1 VQLQEELKDQDR
13 AIEPVKE
20 VPPVERKK
28 KKTKEDMM
36 NEPMPVFDC
45 MYCVRDGARVLKTV
59 SENLLKEKYSQEV
72 VLRHHRAHK

>member
-20 VPPVERKK
+20 APPVERKK

-36 NEPMPVFDC
+36 HEPMPVFDC

-72 VLRHHRAHK
+72 GMRHH